1 MGERVYNFT
10 YPRREKIKKTK
21 KKQVNGEEGKHQKRP
36 ESPKTTL
43 MKRACGGP
51 PFQTHT
57 QY

>member
-1 MGERVYNFT
+1 MNVGEDLQLY
-10 YPRREKIKKTK
+10 ISKKRK
-21 KKQVNGEEGKHQKRP
+21 NKKQVNGEEGKHQKRP